1 MAQFPPAT
9 VGTLEAKMAARSR
22 CLARLPSQET
32 LISDATHGMLGATDE
47 FEFGDGTTVQLKGM
61 EGHHTIRRLI

>member
-1 MAQFPPAT
+1 
-9 VGTLEAKMAARSR
+9 MAARSR